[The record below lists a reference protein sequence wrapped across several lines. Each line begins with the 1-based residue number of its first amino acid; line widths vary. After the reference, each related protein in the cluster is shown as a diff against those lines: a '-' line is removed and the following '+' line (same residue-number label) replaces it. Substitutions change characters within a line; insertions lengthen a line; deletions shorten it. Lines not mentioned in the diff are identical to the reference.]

1 MEAASP
7 EWCVPQWVPRSKRND
22 SVVPLRRWD
31 PGHRGSQHHKQPTSL
46 KGAEWQGLGQWCYRC
61 DHNAGKMRGSSP
73 IPRHRGNLLDR
84 SYGGVNENQLPL
96 DSYCLCG
103 FAVIR
108 LDLGVLVV
116 SRASSWE
123 KQAGCRVETED
134 KLSSR
139 KLCYL
144 SYGNNLLRNWL
155 PLHFFLLNVLQ
166 IPLLL
171 NSNQE
176 PYREEDLG
184 KHSFQASIHSLHILP
199 LKDSQIYIA

>member
-1 MEAASP
+1 MPA
-7 EWCVPQWVPRSKRND
+7 WRTVF
-22 SVVPLRRWD
+22 
-31 PGHRGSQHHKQPTSL
+31 PTSPVNIIMIAAVYML
-46 KGAEWQGLGQWCYRC
+46 HVLPLFFILE
-61 DHNAGKMRGSSP
+61 N
-73 IPRHRGNLLDR
+73 DR